1 MNSRVLIPLFLLF
14 WSITLPLSVH
24 AELIFTA
31 PPRESPEAGL
41 KLYGPVANAL
51 SILLKEKVIYEHPRD
66 WLTYSRRMREG
77 DYDIVF
83 DGPQFASW
91 RMAHINHVPLVR
103 IQGDL
108 RFVII
113 TNQNSGIQDIQDL
126 ATKKICALASPNLA
140 TLTILR
146 EFTNPVRQ
154 PMLVEG
160 KGGMKGIYQRFKDG
174 DCMAVILRDS
184 FYKNKISDLERD
196 EYRVV
201 WESMRMPNQTITMT
215 QVISREARDKV
226 VKAFGSDQG
235 AVSALP
241 LFQRFSKKSTRFI
254 VAEKNEYE
262 DLNYLLEGVVWG
274 W

>member
-1 MNSRVLIPLFLLF
+1 MNARILISVLLF
-14 WSITLPLSVH
+14 FWAITLSLSVH
-24 AELIFTA
+24 AELTFTA
-31 PPRESPEAGL
+31 PPRESPEAGMQ
-41 KLYGPVANAL
+41 LYGPIANAL
-51 SILLKEKVIYEHPRD
+51 SKMLGEKVIYEHPRD

-91 RMAHINHVPLVR
+91 RMTHINHVPLVR

-140 TLTILR
+140 TLSILR

-184 FYKNKISDLERD
+184 FYNNKISDLERD

-215 QVISREARDKV
+215 QVISRDSRDKV
-226 VKAFGSDQG
+226 LKAFSSDQG

-241 LFQRFSKKSTRFI
+241 LFKRFSKKSTRFI
-254 VAEKNEYE
+254 VAEPDEYE
-262 DLNYLLEGVVWG
+262 GLNFLLEGVVWG

>member
-1 MNSRVLIPLFLLF
+1 MRQGDFD
-14 WSITLPLSVH
+14 
-24 AELIFTA
+24 
-31 PPRESPEAGL
+31 
-41 KLYGPVANAL
+41 
-51 SILLKEKVIYEHPRD
+51 IL
-66 WLTYSRRMREG
+66 
-77 DYDIVF
+77 F

-91 RMAHINHVPLVR
+91 RMTQINHVPLVR

-113 TNQNSGIQDIQDL
+113 TNQNAGIQNIQDL

-140 TLTILR
+140 TLSILS

-174 DCMAVILRDS
+174 DCMAVVLRDS
-184 FYKNKISDLERD
+184 FYNNKISDLERD
-196 EYRVV
+196 EYRVI

-215 QVISREARDKV
+215 QVIPKESRNKV
-226 VKAFGSDQG
+226 VNAFTSDQG

-241 LFQRFSKKSTRFI
+241 LFKRFSKKSTRFI
-254 VAEKNEYE
+254 VAKPDEYE
-262 DLNYLLEGVVWG
+262 GLNYLLEGVVWG